1 MELSASMSPSRRGPW
16 HVLVAEDDLRL
27 ASIYARTIT
36 DMPRLQISGV
46 VTSGEQALAHTAAS
60 TPDLLILDLELAGLD
75 GVSVL
80 RRLRAV
86 GSTVEVIVVTAHRDL
101 GHVRSSVHHGA
112 LDYIVKPFELERLRR
127 AVGLFLSRMSALQ
140 PEHVDQAAIDRV
152 SGAFRTP
159 TRWLPKGLTEAL
171 LRQVRSELN
180 QQHGP
185 ISSLEIADRT
195 GLARVTVRRYL
206 EYLVSTNQAV
216 VATEPH
222 GTGRPRKLYRLTSL
236 ATAPN
241 ESSAAGG

>member
-1 MELSASMSPSRRGPW
+1 MSPSRRAPW

-46 VTSGEQALAHTAAS
+46 VTSGEQALAHTAAA

-127 AVGLFLSRMSALQ
+127 AVGLFLSRMAALQ

-171 LRQVRSELN
+171 LCQVRSELD
-180 QQHGP
+180 QQRGS

-216 VATEPH
+216 VVTEPH
-222 GTGRPRKLYRLTSL
+222 GTGRPRKLYRLSSL
-236 ATAPN
+236 AVASNGSSTA
-241 ESSAAGG
+241 EG